1 MTETKKTKILVLSD
15 DFRAASGVAHMTR
28 QMVTGL
34 IKTGRYE
41 FVYLCGAIKHPDYRP
56 IRLEEF
62 GDALTLIP
70 VQGYGSDALLRTII
84 HEHRP
89 DVLWFMT
96 DPRYYEWL
104 WFISNE
110 FRPQVPMVYYHVWD
124 NYPVPDYNRKFYL
137 SNDVVVSIS
146 KLTEDIVKTTTPEVR
161 HVYLPHAFDLDVFKR
176 LPKND
181 VDALR
186 KKSFGDKKFVCFW
199 NNRNA
204 GRKQSGTLIFWWA
217 KFLEMVG
224 RENTVL
230 LMHTEPK
237 DPVGQD
243 LEAIIQHLGLT
254 NGEVIFSNQKLDHRD
269 VAMLYN
275 ISDVTTT
282 ISYAEGFGLSVGESL
297 CCETP
302 VIAVKTGGITDQMT
316 DGKDAFGWLLE
327 PTVTCV
333 VGGQDIPYINEDR
346 ISEEQFL
353 NALLDAYNTPKERLD
368 EIGAQGRAYME
379 KSFNA
384 KDYVPAWDKVF
395 QDVMN
400 DFGSWP
406 NRNYQRWTVGSF

>member
-1 MTETKKTKILVLSD
+1 M
-15 DFRAASGVAHMTR
+15 
-28 QMVTGL
+28 
-34 IKTGRYE
+34 
-41 FVYLCGAIKHPDYRP
+41 
-56 IRLEEF
+56 
-62 GDALTLIP
+62 
-70 VQGYGSDALLRTII
+70 
-84 HEHRP
+84 
-89 DVLWFMT
+89 
-96 DPRYYEWL
+96 
-104 WFISNE
+104 
-110 FRPQVPMVYYHVWD
+110 
-124 NYPVPDYNRKFYL
+124 
-137 SNDVVVSIS
+137 
-146 KLTEDIVKTTTPEVR
+146 
-161 HVYLPHAFDLDVFKR
+161 DVFKK
-176 LPKND
+176 LPTGD

-217 KFLEMVG
+217 KFLEKVG
-224 RENTVL
+224 KENAVL

-243 LEAIIQHLGLT
+243 LEAIIQKLGLT

-302 VIAVKTGGITDQMT
+302 VVAVKTGGITDQMT
-316 DGKDAFGWLLE
+316 DGTDVFGWLLE

-346 ISEEQFL
+346 ISEEQFV
-353 NALLDAYNTPKERLD
+353 NAMLEAYNQPKSELQ
-368 EIGAQGRAYME
+368 EVGKKGRAYME
-379 KSFNA
+379 KNFNA

-395 QDVMN
+395 TDTMN